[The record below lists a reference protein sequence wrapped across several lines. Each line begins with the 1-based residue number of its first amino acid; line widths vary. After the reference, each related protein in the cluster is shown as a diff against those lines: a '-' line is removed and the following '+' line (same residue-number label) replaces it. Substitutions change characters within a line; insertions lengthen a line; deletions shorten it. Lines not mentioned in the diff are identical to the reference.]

1 MQHKQGFYEKYVKRL
16 IDIVCSLVV
25 LAIFWWLYIILAILV
40 RVKLGSPVLFKQQRP
55 GKKEKIFNMYK
66 FRTMTDARDEN
77 GNLLSDEIRLTKF
90 GKTLR
95 ATSLDELPEIFNI
108 LKGDMSLVGPRPE
121 RPEIAALY
129 SERIPEFDYRLKVK
143 AGLTGYAQVYGKY
156 NTTPYDKLKLDLT
169 YIETYSLKLDLKLLM
184 LTFKILFQKEN
195 TEGVEAWQKTAGQE
209 KNEEN
214 D

>member
-1 MQHKQGFYEKYVKRL
+1 MITVPATIFCAPLLAGIAIWVKIDSPGPVFFRQKRVGIHQKY
-16 IDIVCSLVV
+16 
-25 LAIFWWLYIILAILV
+25 FEIL
-40 RVKLGSPVLFKQQRP
+40 
-55 GKKEKIFNMYK
+55 K
-66 FRTMTDARDEN
+66 FRTMRADTPKDVPTHLLEN
-77 GNLLSDEIRLTKF
+77 PDQYITKS
-90 GKTLR
+90 GKFLR
-95 ATSLDELPEIFNI
+95 ATSLDELPQIFNI